1 VPGIL
6 GAGGIGVNVNTGAES
21 YTFDSEF
28 LSSLGAGLGTRRSF
42 LLSGSPSSTL
52 RTNTADRLSVG
63 GNLSALTTQVMLS
76 VAIPLE
82 AGDVVTNLTFVSGD
96 TQAGT
101 PTNWWF
107 ALYDTQATPAKI
119 AQTADQTSTAWAA
132 NTVKT
137 VALSRAVHG
146 ADGGRV
152 LRGDHGEGDDAA
164 DAGGCG
170 GAERGAGRRGGD
182 GAEDPGA
189 DVRGSLTT
197 TAPSTIASPTTVA
210 NVPYVIAT

>member
-1 VPGIL
+1 MGGLI
-6 GAGGIGVNVNTGAES
+6 GAGGVGVNVSSGVET
-21 YTFDSEF
+21 YTFDPDA
-28 LSSLGAGLGTRRSF
+28 LASLGAGLGTRRSF

-137 VALSRAVHG
+137 VALTAPYTVVTAGVYYAAVMVKATTPPTLVGVAVQNAVLAG
-146 ADGGRV
+146 AVVTGQKV
-152 LRGDHGEGDDAA
+152 LAQTS
-164 DAGGCG
+164 
-170 GAERGAGRRGGD
+170 GA
-182 GAEDPGA
+182 
-189 DVRGSLTT
+189 SLTT
-197 TAPSTIASPTTVA
+197 TAPSTIATPTTVA